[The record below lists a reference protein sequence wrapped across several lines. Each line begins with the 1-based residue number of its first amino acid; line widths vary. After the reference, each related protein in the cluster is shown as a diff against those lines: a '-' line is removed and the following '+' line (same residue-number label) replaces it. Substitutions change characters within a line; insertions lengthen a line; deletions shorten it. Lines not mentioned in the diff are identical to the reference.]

1 MINNNTKNFTYKM
14 FMVHDEGIWFE
25 EEDPTSEYYRP
36 ECCTNVYLDHAIGKF
51 DNLKINDEYHDDD
64 YDEYHD
70 YHDDDYEE
78 FDDY

>member
-14 FMVHDEGIWFE
+14 LMLHDEGIWFE

-36 ECCTNVYLDHAIGKF
+36 ECCTNVYLDHAVGKF
-51 DNLKINDEYHDDD
+51 DHLKIVDDD
-64 YDEYHD
+64 YEDNY
-70 YHDDDYEE
+70 DDDYQDAYEE